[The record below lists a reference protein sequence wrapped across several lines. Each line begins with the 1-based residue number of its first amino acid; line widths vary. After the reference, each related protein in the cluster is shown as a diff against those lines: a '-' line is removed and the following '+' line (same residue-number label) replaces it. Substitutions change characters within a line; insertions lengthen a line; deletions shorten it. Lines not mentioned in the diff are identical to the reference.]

1 VACYLIKEGEI
12 YIFELMMLRLT
23 QANGQ
28 TKGAGFTLIEVLIA
42 FGVFA
47 IVTSGLIYGYVQ
59 ANRTATWSS
68 WSLAAQSIAS
78 QGLERARAAQWDE
91 LQPSPYTNG
100 PGTADEWPPTNNSSG
115 VPMPYLD
122 TNCTLDV
129 PSTGQLIYVTNYIYI
144 TTVSIAPPLRMI
156 RSDCL
161 WTFPLTGQLCTNSAI
176 SLRAPDQ

>member
-1 VACYLIKEGEI
+1 MYFAQAHCRRTS
-12 YIFELMMLRLT
+12 RL
-23 QANGQ
+23 
-28 TKGAGFTLIEVLIA
+28 GFTLIEVLIA
-42 FGVFA
+42 FGIFA

-59 ANRTATWSS
+59 ANRSATWSS

-78 QGLERARAAQWDE
+78 QGLERARAAQWNE

-100 PGTADEWPPTNNSSG
+100 PGTGDEWPPKTNSSG
-115 VPMPYLD
+115 VVIATLD

-129 PSTGQLIYVTNYIYI
+129 PSTGQLIYVTNYIYVS
-144 TTVSIAPPLRMI
+144 TVSIAPPLRMI

-161 WTFPLTGQLCTNSAI
+161 WQFPLTGQWSTNSVI

>member
-1 VACYLIKEGEI
+1 MYFA
-12 YIFELMMLRLT
+12 
-23 QANGQ
+23 QAHCRRTSGL
-28 TKGAGFTLIEVLIA
+28 GFTLIEVLIA
-42 FGVFA
+42 FGIFA

-78 QGLERARAAQWDE
+78 QGLERARAAQWNE

-100 PGTADEWPPTNNSSG
+100 PGTGDEWPPKTNSSG
-115 VPMPYLD
+115 VVLATVD

-129 PSTGQLIYVTNYIYI
+129 PSTGQLIYVTNYIYVS
-144 TTVSIAPPLRMI
+144 TVSFSPPLRMI

-161 WTFPLTGQLCTNSAI
+161 WQFPLTGQWCTNSAI

>member
-1 VACYLIKEGEI
+1 MYFAQAHCRRTN
-12 YIFELMMLRLT
+12 RL
-23 QANGQ
+23 
-28 TKGAGFTLIEVLIA
+28 GFTLIEVLIA
-42 FGVFA
+42 FGIFA

-59 ANRTATWSS
+59 ANRSATWSS

-78 QGLERARAAQWDE
+78 QGLERARAAQWEE
-91 LQPSPYTNG
+91 LNSTGSSG
-100 PGTADEWPPTNNSSG
+100 PGTGDEWPPTNNSSG

-144 TTVSIAPPLRMI
+144 TTVSTAPPLRMI
-156 RSDCL
+156 RSDCK
-161 WTFPLTGQLCTNSAI
+161 WQFPLTGQWSTNSAI